1 MPITKLQ
8 LNNSLGATADVYI
21 WRATASESELLE
33 ILDWEADFLAAK
45 RAEYTHARSWQQHLA
60 SRALLK
66 KLDFNPDFNP
76 DFSARKL
83 ADGRYFSL
91 SHSGE
96 YVALAASNVRL
107 GVDIQE
113 LLPKISTLSRR
124 FMAADEYMFWQ
135 NLEEAQ
141 KIIFASL
148 IWAAK
153 EAMFKAWGEKGV
165 EFVRDLLIL
174 QPVQPVDTP
183 QIRPAK
189 AENAHARTNYTLHL
203 AIPVC
208 NYCLAL
214 ALEEA

>member
-21 WRATASESELLE
+21 WRSAASESELLD
-33 ILDWEADFLAAK
+33 ILAWEADFLAAK
-45 RAEYTHARSWQQHLA
+45 RAEYSHARSWQQHLA
-60 SRALLK
+60 SRALIK
-66 KLDFNPDFNP
+66 KLGFEA

-124 FMAADEYMFWQ
+124 FMADNEYIFWQ
-135 NLEEAQ
+135 NLDEAQ

-148 IWAAK
+148 TWAAK
-153 EAMFKAWGEKGV
+153 EAMFKAWGKKGV
-165 EFVRDLLIL
+165 EFARDLLIL

-189 AENAHARTNYTLHL
+189 AENAQACTNYTLHL

>member
-1 MPITKLQ
+1 MQITKLQ
-8 LNNSLGATADVYI
+8 LNNSVGATADVYV
-21 WRATASESELLE
+21 WRAMASESELLE
-33 ILDWEADFLAAK
+33 ILDWPPDLVAAR
-45 RAEYTHARSWQQHLA
+45 RAEYRHPRSWQQHLA
-60 SRALLK
+60 SRALIK
-66 KLDFNPDFNP
+66 KLAFDADFDPN
-76 DFSARKL
+76 FSARKL

-96 YVALAASNVRL
+96 YVALAASEIRL

-113 LLPKISTLSRR
+113 LQPKISTLSRR
-124 FMAADEYMFWQ
+124 FMADNEYIFWQ
-135 NLEEAQ
+135 NLDEAQ
-141 KIIFASL
+141 KIVFASL

-165 EFVRDLLIL
+165 EFARDLLIL
-174 QPVQPVDTP
+174 QPVQPLDAP
-183 QIRPAK
+183 QKLPAK
-189 AENAHARTNYTLHL
+189 AQNAQTRANYTLHL